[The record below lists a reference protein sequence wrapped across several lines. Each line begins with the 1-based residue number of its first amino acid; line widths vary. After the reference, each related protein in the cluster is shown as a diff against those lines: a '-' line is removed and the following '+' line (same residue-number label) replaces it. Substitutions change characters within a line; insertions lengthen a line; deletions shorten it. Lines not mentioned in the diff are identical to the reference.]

1 MSSTSEAEYA
11 SWTPE
16 ELMRDYDGEIKRD
29 ILVRCLEWYS
39 TTEVQEK
46 INANRTDG
54 KIVQYANLYVE
65 IKRDIEAIALRDG
78 HLPTGYRLQWD
89 TRRIANL
96 EARLGADHLTVKL
109 MRQHVPVM
117 EDEDGTCEFA
127 LFFTHAHHF
136 NGPNDSLTFPQQPQ
150 P

>member
-46 INANRTDG
+46 INANRTNG

-78 HLPTGYRLQWD
+78 HLPTDYRLQWD
-89 TRRIANL
+89 KRRIANL
-96 EARLGADHLTVKL
+96 EARFGADHLTVKL
-109 MRQHVPVM
+109 MRQHVPVR
-117 EDEDGTCEFA
+117 EDEDGTGEFA
-127 LFFTHAHHF
+127 FFFPPTLIVSTGRVTH
-136 NGPNDSLTFPQQPQ
+136 
-150 P
+150 